1 MCSKKHQKEAMNI
14 LQDMASMPNETD
26 VSKLTKKIVFDG
38 SNLSDEEVLDRCIAL
53 TKNSIWSK

>member
-1 MCSKKHQKEAMNI
+1 MNI